1 LKRASSAF
9 ALICLLAFSAELAA
23 QQYVF
28 RAYRQA
34 DGLRN
39 LSITGLAT
47 DRSGFLWVATENG
60 AYRFLGSGF
69 RRYGLEDGL
78 AGVDVRDIMADP
90 QGTVWVGTEEDL
102 FRWDGLG
109 FVRAGSKPISIVGPR
124 CIAAEDEHHLLV
136 VDHGRLY
143 RMEHDAEG
151 RMISYLPAIQAS
163 ISSSRPD
170 LDRIASISV
179 VRNAL
184 GDGEVWIGSGNHLYS
199 LTKTK
204 DESATDGRYGFI
216 TEWGT
221 ARGIP
226 VDEWQSVVR
235 DPKGTIWAAGLKHVV
250 VMQPGADS
258 FIDRSIP
265 GIDHQSIFG
274 HAPLVEDPQGRMLAP
289 AGSEIARWNGDKW
302 QFVGGANGLTR
313 VNTLVGMVFNGT
325 GDLFV
330 ASRGNGLHLWAGYAD
345 WESWSSEQTL
355 PATSI
360 WAIVPPHGNRAYLGT
375 ENGPAWID
383 IRNGGSGRLPL
394 AGKWGSGRVAAMG
407 DNADGTLWAATYA
420 GIFLRFDPKTN
431 RTEPITT
438 LPTRILT
445 GFEGASGRLFLFTTH
460 GVYFRRA
467 GDVNAVPQRVPGAD
481 AVLGES
487 SAVQSAQSGCESP
500 DGTVWLVGNN
510 RIVRFK
516 AGIWTAPAISGLRK
530 LNGTLLGISCS
541 ADGTVWVTGDQTGT
555 WRLTQEND
563 GLRAW
568 RLGLPQEWN
577 SLSCLT
583 IFLDR
588 RGWLWLGTELGILVW
603 NGHEWRHLSEETG
616 LIWNDTNQGVI
627 REDSDGSL
635 WIGTSGGV
643 SHLLRPERVFDPVPI
658 SVSLTQSQR
667 GSENLSGVQK
677 IVMKEEG
684 PPLRFQ
690 LSSPLVRN
698 RSELTLKL
706 RMIGMTQDW
715 VDTKDGFAAFTR
727 LSPGSYTFVGKAC
740 NPGINAC
747 SAEVAVAIKVLPPWW
762 NTNWFYLSSCLVIS
776 ILILAGVELYARH
789 LRERSRELEQL
800 VRERTRELEESRELL
815 RVQATHD
822 GLTGMLN
829 RVAIL
834 NVVDEEIERARRGS
848 KSLVLALVDLDHFKR
863 VNDSRGHLAGDEA
876 LREFAAAIHRAVRP
890 YDHCGRYGGEEF
902 LIILPDMPPEAVEH
916 RLGVLHDSISNLAVG
931 SGEHEFRITCS
942 IGAVIAQ
949 QAADPMIVE
958 PLLATADR
966 ALYEAK
972 ATGRNRVIMRRLDGA
987 ACVSVDSLFSLPP
1000 DADSGSH

>member
-1 LKRASSAF
+1 LKRALSAC
-9 ALICLLAFSAELAA
+9 ALICLLAFSAGLEA

-47 DRSGFLWVATENG
+47 DRAGFLWVGTENG

-78 AGVDVRDIMADP
+78 AGVDVRDIVADP
-90 QGTVWVGTEEDL
+90 QGTVWAGTEEDL
-102 FRWDGLG
+102 FRWDGLR

-124 CIAAEDEHHLLV
+124 GIALEDEHHLLI

-143 RMEHDAEG
+143 RLEHDDEG
-151 RMISYLPAIQAS
+151 RMISYLPAMPAS

-170 LDRIASISV
+170 LERIESISV
-179 VRNAL
+179 LRNAF
-184 GDGEVWIGSGNHLYS
+184 GDAEVWIGSGNQLYS
-199 LTKTK
+199 LSITK
-204 DESATDGRYGFI
+204 DESAPNGRYGFI

-235 DPKGTIWAAGLKHVV
+235 DRKGTIWAAGLKHVAV
-250 VMQPGADS
+250 LQAGADS

-265 GIDHQSIFG
+265 GIDHQGIFG
-274 HAPLVEDPQGRMLAP
+274 HAPMVEDPQGRMLAP

-313 VNTLVGMVFNGT
+313 VNALVGMVFDGS
-325 GDLFV
+325 GDLFL
-330 ASRGNGLHLWAGYAD
+330 ASRGNGLYLWAGYAD
-345 WESWSSEQTL
+345 WEGWSSEQTL
-355 PATSI
+355 RSTSI
-360 WAIVPPHGNRAYLGT
+360 WAIVPPRGNRAFLGT

-383 IRNGGSGRLPL
+383 TQNGSSGRLPL
-394 AGKWGSGRVAAMG
+394 AEKWGSGRVAAIG
-407 DNADGTLWAATYA
+407 DNSDGTLWAATYA
-420 GIFLRFDPKTN
+420 GIFLRFDPRTN
-431 RTEPITT
+431 HTQPITT
-438 LPTRILT
+438 LPARILT
-445 GFEGASGRLFLFTTH
+445 GFQDASGRVFLFTPH
-460 GVYFRRA
+460 GVYFRRT
-467 GDVNAVPQRVPGAD
+467 GDPHAVPQREPGAD
-481 AVLGES
+481 AALGES
-487 SAVQSAQSGCESP
+487 SAVQSVQSGCESS

-516 AGIWTAPAISGLRK
+516 AGNWTSPAISGLPK
-530 LNGTLLGISCS
+530 LNGTLLGISC
-541 ADGTVWVTGDQTGT
+541 AGDGSVWVTGDQTGT
-555 WRLTQEND
+555 WRLTPEND

-568 RLGLPQEWN
+568 RLGLPPEWN

-583 IFLDR
+583 VFLDR
-588 RGWLWLGTELGILVW
+588 RGWLWLGTELGLLVW

-627 REDSDGSL
+627 REGDDGSI

-667 GSENLSGVQK
+667 GAENLSRVQK
-677 IVMKEEG
+677 IVMEEDG

-690 LSSPLVRN
+690 VSSPLVRN
-698 RSELTLKL
+698 RSELSLKL
-706 RMIGMTQDW
+706 RMIGMNQDW

-747 SAEVAVAIKVLPPWW
+747 SAEVGVAIKVLPPWW
-762 NTNWFYLSSCLVIS
+762 NTFSFYLACASILM
-776 ILILAGVELYARH
+776 ILILAGVELYAHH

-834 NVVDEEIERARRGS
+834 NVVDEEIERARRGG

-863 VNDSRGHLAGDEA
+863 VNDSRGHLAGDKA
-876 LREFAAAIHRAVRP
+876 LREFAAAIHRAIRA

-902 LIILPDMPPEAVEH
+902 LIVLPDMPLEAAEQ
-916 RLGVLHDSISNLAVG
+916 RLGILHNSISNLAVG
-931 SGEHEFRITCS
+931 SGEYEFRITCS
-942 IGAVIAQ
+942 IGAVIAHE
-949 QAADPMIVE
+949 AAAAMIAG
-958 PLLATADR
+958 PLLAIADR

-972 ATGRNRVIMRRLDGA
+972 ATGRNRVIMRRFDGTE
-987 ACVSVDSLFSLPP
+987 CVSEDSLFSLPP
-1000 DADSGSH
+1000 DA